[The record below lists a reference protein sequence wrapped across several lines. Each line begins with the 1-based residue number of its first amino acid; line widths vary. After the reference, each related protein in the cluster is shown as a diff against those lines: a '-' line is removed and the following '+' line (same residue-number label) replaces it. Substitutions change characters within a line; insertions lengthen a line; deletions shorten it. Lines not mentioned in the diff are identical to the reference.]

1 MGGKTSSPRSSTPI
15 HKLSQE
21 EHKKLTVN
29 RQRTHHQHST
39 TNRKVIAEK

>member
-1 MGGKTSSPRSSTPI
+1 MGGKTSSPRSSTPT

-29 RQRTHHQHST
+29 RQRTTSST
-39 TNRKVIAEK
+39 FNNEQKSDR